1 VGERASLL
9 RGGLW
14 AMGGY
19 AASQALLCRQSG
31 AGAHSGARCAGGAV
45 HRQHHPGGRGT
56 AHRSVEQSIV
66 HNERGLQPAFLRTA
80 WTLQVLRGE
89 AIAVLSAALAWPL
102 GRFYGID
109 PLILAVMS
117 LAPLFNSLA
126 SVGIFVAVRRME
138 VRRRTLFEVSADL
151 AGFAITVALA
161 LALRNVW
168 ALVLGALAQVLVRAV
183 LSYRL
188 GGVRMGLAL
197 DPRAARTILHFG
209 KWIFSPRRSPMPPP
223 ISTGWCWRASF
234 RWR

>member
-1 VGERASLL
+1 
-9 RGGLW
+9 
-14 AMGGY
+14 
-19 AASQALLCRQSG
+19 
-31 AGAHSGARCAGGAV
+31 
-45 HRQHHPGGRGT
+45 
-56 AHRSVEQSIV
+56 
-66 HNERGLQPAFLRTA
+66 
-80 WTLQVLRGE
+80 
-89 AIAVLSAALAWPL
+89 
-102 GRFYGID
+102 
-109 PLILAVMS
+109 MS